1 MIQEIACLACALC
14 VCVCEIGKKKF
25 LEYKF
30 YGTII
35 IIALG
40 WYVWV
45 DKIVIVKKGGGWHA
59 IYMYIYIHN
68 HSRTCINCNKYMK

>member
-1 MIQEIACLACALC
+1 MCVNDSKECMLKVC
-14 VCVCEIGKKKF
+14 VCVRLEKKKF

-45 DKIVIVKKGGGWHA
+45 DKIVIVKKGVAGKGGHFEE
-59 IYMYIYIHN
+59 YCG
-68 HSRTCINCNKYMK
+68 CINKICEL